1 MCVSR
6 PKARHRP
13 SSSAAD
19 FGNFNAQTP
28 RQEAVE
34 EVSRPETP
42 PPAMETPL
50 TNGDLSDGEPASTS
64 VEDKISKAKKK
75 ARAINAS
82 AASAAKAALNTPKAR
97 SGRKKGGSLS
107 ATVRQ
112 YSKAAQATFEEYP
125 LYVGVGGA
133 VAVAV
138 RVVGSVYPFW

>member
-1 MCVSR
+1 MSWQ
-6 PKARHRP
+6 KAHRTI
-13 SSSAAD
+13 SSTAAR
-19 FGNFNAQTP
+19 FCLFCMQTP

-42 PPAMETPL
+42 PAAEETPL
-50 TNGDLSDGEPASTS
+50 TNGGLSDAEPASTS

-107 ATVRQ
+107 ATMRQ
-112 YSKAAQATFEEYP
+112 YSKTGQATFEEYP
-125 LYVGVGGA
+125 LYVSVGGA
-133 VAVAV
+133 VAVALG
-138 RVVGSVYPFW
+138 VVGSVYAFW